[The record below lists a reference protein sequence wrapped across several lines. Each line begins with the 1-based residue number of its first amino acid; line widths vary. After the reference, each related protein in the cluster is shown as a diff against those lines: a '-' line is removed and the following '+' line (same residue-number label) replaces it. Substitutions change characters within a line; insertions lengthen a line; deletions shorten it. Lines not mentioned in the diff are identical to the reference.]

1 MQTPNSNV
9 IVLASYVSSKSA
21 SEGASPSPETSVP
34 ARAKPKGPR
43 RARRSPTSLD
53 DVHDDEIVERLALGD
68 LDAAAALR
76 VRYIGRLRRTAT
88 PILGDEGEVARVV
101 ESALE
106 EACSGWPPER
116 GQVDRWLTRLVRRA
130 AVARKRALWGLDSSH
145 VPESRRLR
153 YQHLNK
159 PRHGNRH

>member
-1 MQTPNSNV
+1 MENPISNV
-9 IVLASYVSSKSA
+9 ISIASFLSRS
-21 SEGASPSPETSVP
+21 ASPSASAATETSVSAQP
-34 ARAKPKGPR
+34 TPKTPR
-43 RARRSPTSLD
+43 RSRRKSTSSLD

-68 LDAAAALR
+68 IGAAEALR
-76 VRYIGRLRRTAT
+76 ARYIGRLRRTAS

-101 ESALE
+101 EAALE

-130 AVARKRALWGLDSSH
+130 AVARKRALWGLDSSN

-153 YQHLNK
+153 YQHLRK
-159 PRHGNRH
+159 SRR